1 MGMEAARY
9 PNMELCNLG
18 VRTAEIS
25 LSACDLKGNIKKQ
38 TNKKTDPKVI
48 ERSSRCGMK
57 FESKDVWKGLK

>member
-1 MGMEAARY
+1 MDMEAARY

-38 TNKKTDPKVI
+38 TN
-48 ERSSRCGMK
+48 RM
-57 FESKDVWKGLK
+57 